1 VRFPPGLNAQFGR
14 HDRGDRLTS
23 FGNPDWFKQE
33 AVLITAHRSFCFAS
47 SGQQML
53 QKHRTFLLS
62 AILYHLKR
70 FTTDAAAVVPT
81 LTREPPRNSE
91 DAGLSAARLA
101 ASPTAI
107 ISRRCAAG
115 SQLVAG
121 SRARILKVG
130 HDGFRLRVSSATT
143 ARATRKAIILTE
155 D

>member
-1 VRFPPGLNAQFGR
+1 LV
-14 HDRGDRLTS
+14 
-23 FGNPDWFKQE
+23 
-33 AVLITAHRSFCFAS
+33 TAHRSFCFAR
-47 SGQQML
+47 SGQQVL
-53 QKHRTFLLS
+53 QKYRTFLLS
-62 AILYHLKR
+62 AIPCHVKR
-70 FTTDAAAVVPT
+70 YTTDVAAVVPT
-81 LTREPPRNSE
+81 LTREHPRNLQ

-107 ISRRCAAG
+107 ISRRCPAG

-130 HDGFRLRVSSATT
+130 RDGFHLWVSSATT